1 MTMGMGGVFGNPNMF
16 GGGFGGGI
24 FGPKVRNRAMDMAGA
39 MMPQIDPETQG
50 AINSYAAMPMEKPRG
65 LFGRI
70 FGGDFAGKMGG
81 LASGLAKAQAY
92 MDGDWGAA
100 ESITD
105 PRQAAMMAEAQRR
118 AKFEDWRA
126 QFDYQQA
133 HKAPEDKTPGY
144 IRDAMAFSQLT
155 PEQQA
160 LVTKFMDLQNPRF
173 TNTPAGTQFVPRT
186 NVPANLT
193 PMTDEEIRA
202 MNLNPGGP
210 TPPASGGF
218 RY

>member
-1 MTMGMGGVFGNPNMF
+1 MLFG
-16 GGGFGGGI
+16 
-24 FGPKVRNRAMDMAGA
+24 KVGKRAFDMAGA

-50 AINSYAAMPMEKPRG
+50 AINSYAAMPAPKKSG
-65 LFGRI
+65 GFFGQGGFGRTLAGFI
-70 FGGDFAGKMGG
+70 GDA
-81 LASGLAKAQAY
+81 LLQR
-92 MDGDWGAA
+92 DGF
-100 ESITD
+100 D
-105 PRQAAMMAEAQRR
+105 PIYGPAMANQQQLMMKQQMAEADRQAR
-118 AKFEDWRA
+118 FDDWRA

-173 TNTPAGTQFVPRT
+173 TNTPAGTKFVPRT
-186 NVPANLT
+186 SVPPNLT
-193 PMTDEEIRA
+193 PMTEEEIRA